1 MAIPE
6 EFSREY
12 IDRASADNEPHLY
25 EGIVNSKEPYRSL
38 GRRDFHQSAQ
48 YGYNHKP
55 ADVPADSPVPG
66 LDLDNPQLYY
76 NTEGEAADYWRD
88 KNLPL
93 PSKDIN
99 QLRADL
105 ADWGYCLIDQ
115 ALSAEQLQRM
125 RSRVADQAAGERQA
139 GIASW
144 MGTEAVPG
152 DALTSTQFVHCLIN
166 KGEQFLRCVEHQTEG
181 MQGAHVI
188 ERLIRET
195 IGERFLMSSFIA
207 IITNKHNL
215 PQGLHQDQAIAPF
228 QDAAAP
234 YTCNTMFILDDMG
247 PHNGG
252 TLVVPGSHKLLSA
265 PGTGQPVTTPL
276 PPAINLSAPAGTV
289 MIFEG
294 RLLHGTGVNRSDAA
308 RTVLVMN
315 SIKPFMRQQELH
327 LFSANSRIL
336 ENASDKLLYRLGAMP
351 TGLGGI
357 EGAWNGDRLVGQRL
371 ALEQGRYLPVGEL
384 SADSPEQE
392 LQQNFGYRHS
402 EVGARQ
408 APHQPEG
415 TGKNTTTS

>member
-12 IDRASADNEPHLY
+12 IDRVSADKESHLY
-25 EGIVNSKEPYRSL
+25 EGVVNSKEPYRSL

-55 ADVPADSPVPG
+55 ADVPADSSEPG
-66 LDLDNPQLYY
+66 LDLANPELYY
-76 NTEGEAADYWRD
+76 NTEGAAADYWRD
-88 KNLPL
+88 KNLPQ
-93 PSKDIN
+93 PSKDVN
-99 QLRADL
+99 QLRSDL

-115 ALSAEQLQRM
+115 ALSSTQLQRM
-125 RSRVADQAAGERQA
+125 STRVRDQAAGERKA

-144 MGTEAVPG
+144 MGTEPVPG
-152 DALTSTQFVHCLIN
+152 DQLTTTQFVHCLIN
-166 KGEQFLRCVEHQTEG
+166 KGEQFLQCVEHSTEG
-181 MQGAHVI
+181 VQAAHVI
-188 ERLIRET
+188 ERIIGES

-215 PQGLHQDQAIAPF
+215 PQALHQDQGIAPF

-252 TLVVPGSHKLLSA
+252 TLVVPGSHKLLSD
-265 PGTGQPVTTPL
+265 PGTGQPVTTPM

-294 RLLHGTGVNRSDAA
+294 RLLHGTGVNRSDTA

-327 LFSANSRIL
+327 LFSAHSSIL

-384 SADSPEQE
+384 SADSSEQE

-415 TGKNTTTS
+415 IGTIN

>member
-12 IDRASADNEPHLY
+12 IDRVSDDTHLY
-25 EGIVNSKEPYRSL
+25 QAIVTSKEPYRSL
-38 GRRDFHQSAQ
+38 ARRDFHQSADH
-48 YGYNHKP
+48 GFSHKASDAP
-55 ADVPADSPVPG
+55 ANSPAPG

-76 NTEGEAADYWRD
+76 NTDGAAADYWRD
-88 KNLPL
+88 KDLPK
-93 PSKDIN
+93 PERDIN
-99 QLRADL
+99 RLRRDL
-105 ADWGYCLIDQ
+105 AEWGYCLIDQ
-115 ALSAEQLQRM
+115 ALSPTQLQRM
-125 RSRVADQAAGERQA
+125 SARVRDQAAGERKA

-144 MGTEAVPG
+144 MGTEPVPG
-152 DALTSTQFVHCLIN
+152 EKLTTTQFVHCLIN
-166 KGEQFLRCVEHQTEG
+166 KGEQFLHCVEHSTDGVQA
-181 MQGAHVI
+181 AHVI
-188 ERLIRET
+188 ERLVSES

-215 PQGLHQDQAIAPF
+215 PQALHQDQAIAPF
-228 QDAAAP
+228 QDMAAP
-234 YTCNTMFILDDMG
+234 YTCNTMFILDNMG

-265 PGTGQPVTTPL
+265 PGTGQPIDTPL

-327 LFSANSRIL
+327 LFSAHSSIL

-371 ALEQGRYLPVGEL
+371 AMEQGNYLAVGEL
-384 SADSPEQE
+384 SPHSSKQE
-392 LQQNFGYRHS
+392 LTQNFGYRHS
-402 EVGARQ
+402 EVGTRQ

-415 TGKNTTTS
+415 AGKNPPTF